1 MFQSSAASRALNIIE
16 LLETVF
22 KSCLTED
29 RGEVDD
35 SKEWTLKFNRGSEYP
50 RPSEIDAPLSLAHVS
65 KYWRSVAL
73 GTPKLWSQLHLEF
86 SEPMCADVPRM
97 EGQLSAL
104 QFWLSQSRSYQISV
118 RLRLGWIWGRST
130 PWAYNMHL
138 QKIPEESKILLAR
151 MVETLFK
158 HAPRWENIEM
168 LLPEFATN
176 SLYDNIDQEYP
187 RLISLK
193 IENRSLP
200 FEGPFVGRE
209 IFLYSAPNVKEL
221 ALPGRGIAEDV
232 FAPNAFPLSIHALEL
247 SYMTMTITQS
257 MHGSRLRELALKD
270 VFLPRDVLAIFPTA
284 FPLLAKLVLV
294 YDRDVGKDVNVEEE
308 QNDIA
313 DWDTVVLDHLT
324 SFRLLV
330 HTDQQLLLPLSLITA
345 PALEHLAVIEQ
356 TLWSNFD
363 MEIIQ
368 FLRRSQAPVGYFCYS
383 RRSSEGYDDGGYTSN
398 DDEDYLGDNSILQM
412 VEFMPALE
420 ELEVHEPA
428 LSSVMYFLR
437 DPTHLPRLRKIYNEG
452 ELLVANISDGSP
464 SPLSGPGVRDILTL
478 INRRCRKRNTPNN
491 GKRIWLEKLALPV
504 HKEHEKLIRE
514 NVIFRKAVLD
524 FESTHECQDGSY
536 SGEFYEDYL

>member
-1 MFQSSAASRALNIIE
+1 MFQYSAASRALNIIE

-22 KSCLTED
+22 KFCLKED

-35 SKEWTLKFNRGSEYP
+35 SKEWTLSFNKGSEYP

-65 KYWRSVAL
+65 KFWRSVAL
-73 GTPKLWSQLHLEF
+73 GTPKLWNQLHLEF
-86 SEPMCADVPRM
+86 SEPLCANVPRM

-104 QFWLSQSRSYQISV
+104 QFWLTQSRSCAISV
-118 RLRLGWIWGRST
+118 RLRLGWMWERST

-138 QKIPEESKILLAR
+138 QKIPMESKILLVR
-151 MVETLFK
+151 MVETLFEE
-158 HAPRWENIEM
+158 AYRWENIEM

-176 SLYDNIDQEYP
+176 SFYDNLDQEYP

-193 IENRSLP
+193 LENRSLP
-200 FEGPFVGRE
+200 YEGPFVGRQ

-221 ALPGRGIAEDV
+221 ALPGRGIAEDD
-232 FAPNAFPLSIHALEL
+232 FAPNAFPLSIQSLEL

-308 QNDIA
+308 QNVIVN
-313 DWDTVVLDHLT
+313 WDTVVLDHLT

-330 HTDQQLLLPLSLITA
+330 HTDQQLHLPLSLITA

-356 TLWSNFD
+356 TSWSNFD

-368 FLRRSQAPVGYFCYS
+368 FLRRSQAGYFCYS
-383 RRSSEGYDDGGYTSN
+383 RRSSEGYDDGGYTS
-398 DDEDYLGDNSILQM
+398 DEDEDYLGDNSILLM
-412 VEFMPALE
+412 VKLMPVLE

-437 DPTHLPRLRKIYNEG
+437 DPTHLPRLRKICNEG
-452 ELLVANISDGSP
+452 ELLIADISDGSP
-464 SPLSGPGVRDILTL
+464 SPLPGPGVRDILL
-478 INRRCRKRNTPNN
+478 IINRRCRKRNTPDN

-504 HKEHEKLIRE
+504 HEEHEKLIRE
-514 NVIFRKAVLD
+514 NGIFRQAVLD